1 MVDRSQD
8 GSSRVAW
15 TFDAQEPVKLRDHAY
30 PAAAGLGHIAAR
42 SSDTDELSPLTATQ
56 LNGRVFRDNISN
68 RFAIRLRGFRAF
80 WGTTVLVQEQNLSF
94 LWWGTP
100 TAGWDEWMA
109 GRAANLAGWPEDRSL
124 KTAQGTA
131 SCGGH
136 RRGNVVIIHS
146 IPTTSVGI
154 HVHCC

>member
-1 MVDRSQD
+1 M
-8 GSSRVAW
+8 A
-15 TFDAQEPVKLRDHAY
+15 P
-30 PAAAGLGHIAAR
+30 PAAHGSLTNR
-42 SSDTDELSPLTATQ
+42 NLSNSEIMPIQQLPVSVTLLPGAVTRIHSILTATH
-56 LNGRVFRDNISN
+56 LNGRIILFRDNISN